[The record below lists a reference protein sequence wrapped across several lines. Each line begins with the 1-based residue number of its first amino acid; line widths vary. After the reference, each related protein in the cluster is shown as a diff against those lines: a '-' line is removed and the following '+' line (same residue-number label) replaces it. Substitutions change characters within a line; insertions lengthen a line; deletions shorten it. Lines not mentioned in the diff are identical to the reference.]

1 MKWYSKNTNNSVVQ
15 LYRYIYQRDIHDI
28 FRKPFGH
35 NLMEKCKYLNDVL
48 LVKISIEVVQ
58 NRMQQKDFVNT
69 AMNIAVLEEQR
80 ISFIL
85 S

>member
-1 MKWYSKNTNNSVVQ
+1 
-15 LYRYIYQRDIHDI
+15 
-28 FRKPFGH
+28 
-35 NLMEKCKYLNDVL
+35 MEKCKYLNDVL